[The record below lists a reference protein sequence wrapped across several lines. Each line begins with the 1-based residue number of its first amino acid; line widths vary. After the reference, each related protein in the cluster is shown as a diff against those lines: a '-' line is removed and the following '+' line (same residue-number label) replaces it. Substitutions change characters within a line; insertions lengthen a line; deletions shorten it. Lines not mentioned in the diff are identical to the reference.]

1 MFDHRPTL
9 SYAGWREQVSGSG
22 RRWRSAVRRGTKI
35 IGVDYSSAV
44 GIVIRIAV
52 GLAGISL
59 ALATFLSAIKLVVV
73 PKGTSQRITRFV
85 FTIVR
90 GFLRVYARPRLPW
103 VKRDHRLAFYAPV
116 SLVMLPIAWVSMIIV
131 GFAGIH
137 WALDP
142 RSLGDAFYVSG
153 SSMLT
158 LGVMFRRNGPAA
170 FLSFTQAA
178 IGLIVV
184 ALLISYLP
192 AIYAAFSKREV
203 LVGLLESRAGTPPSP
218 VTMLVRFHFVGGL
231 DRLPSF
237 FERWEDWFV
246 EVEESHTNF
255 AALNF
260 FRSPSA
266 DRSWITAAGCVLDT
280 AALSLSVL
288 DRPTSPEAALCLRA
302 GFLSLRKISDYFMI
316 PHNDDPQPTDPIS
329 ISRREFDL
337 MYTELHAAGVELKD
351 DHDKAWADYCG
362 WRVNYDTTLVRLAT
376 VIQAPPAHWSSD
388 RVAEPFRPALVR
400 TRRRV
405 RVHTER
411 QLALRTGALP
421 TVAVGSPPADRL
433 ATNLT
438 TVR

>member
-1 MFDHRPTL
+1 MN
-9 SYAGWREQVSGSG
+9 
-22 RRWRSAVRRGTKI
+22 
-35 IGVDYSSAV
+35 YSSPL
-44 GIVIRIAV
+44 GIVIRLGVA
-52 GLAGISL
+52 SL
-59 ALATFLSAIKLVVV
+59 GVMVALSTFLSAIKLVVV
-73 PKGTSQRITRFV
+73 PKGTSQRVTRFV
-85 FTIVR
+85 FSVVRWFVR
-90 GFLRVYARPRLPW
+90 GYARPSLPW
-103 VKRDHRLAFYAPV
+103 TKRDHRLAFYAPV
-116 SLVMLPIAWVSMIIV
+116 SLVLLPMAWVTLIII
-131 GFAGIH
+131 GFAGVH

-142 RSLGDAFYVSG
+142 RSVGDAFYVSG

-178 IGLIVV
+178 LGLIVV

-192 AIYAAFSKREV
+192 AIYSAFSKREI

-218 VTMLVRFHFVGGL
+218 VTMLVRFQLVGGL
-231 DRLPSF
+231 DRLEPF

-260 FRSPSA
+260 FRSPQS

-288 DRPTSPEAALCLRA
+288 DRPRSPEAALCLRA
-302 GFLSLRKISDYFMI
+302 GFLSLRAIADYFLI
-316 PHNDDPQPTDPIS
+316 PHNDDPVPTDPIS

-337 MYTELHAAGVELKD
+337 MYTELQAAGLELKP

-362 WRVNYDTTLVRLAT
+362 WRVNYDATLVRLAT

-388 RVAEPFRPALVR
+388 RVIEPFTPRLMR
-400 TRRRV
+400 TRRRL
-405 RVHTER
+405 RAHDER
-411 QLALRTGALP
+411 QQALRTGALA
-421 TVAVGSPPADRL
+421 TEAAGSPPAERL
-433 ATNLT
+433 ATNLN

>member
-1 MFDHRPTL
+1 ML
-9 SYAGWREQVSGSG
+9 
-22 RRWRSAVRRGTKI
+22 
-35 IGVDYSSAV
+35 
-44 GIVIRIAV
+44 IV
-52 GLAGISL
+52 L
-59 ALATFLSAIKLVVV
+59 
-73 PKGTSQRITRFV
+73 
-85 FTIVR
+85 
-90 GFLRVYARPRLPW
+90 
-103 VKRDHRLAFYAPV
+103 
-116 SLVMLPIAWVSMIIV
+116 
-131 GFAGIH
+131 GFAGVQ

-142 RSLGDAFYVSG
+142 SSVGDALFVSG

-192 AIYAAFSKREV
+192 AIYAAFSKRET

-218 VTMLVRFHFVGGL
+218 VTMLVRFHFVAGL
-231 DRLPSF
+231 DRLPEF
-237 FERWEDWFV
+237 FGRWEDWFV

-260 FRSPSA
+260 FRSPSP

-288 DRPTSPEAALCLRA
+288 DQPKSPEAALCLRA
-302 GFLSLRKISDYFMI
+302 GFLSLRGIADYFWI
-316 PHNDDPQPTDPIS
+316 PHNDNPKPTDPIS
-329 ISRREFDL
+329 ISRNEFEL
-337 MYTELHAAGVELKD
+337 MYQELEAAGLSLKA
-351 DHDKAWADYCG
+351 DHDQAWADYSG

-388 RVAEPFRPALVR
+388 RSVKPFVPRLLR
-400 TRRRV
+400 TRGRLRR
-405 RVHTER
+405 HLEY
-411 QLALRTGALP
+411 QEALRSGSIATEAAG
-421 TVAVGSPPADRL
+421 VAPAERL
-433 ATNLT
+433 ATNLN

>member
-1 MFDHRPTL
+1 MSF
-9 SYAGWREQVSGSG
+9 
-22 RRWRSAVRRGTKI
+22 
-35 IGVDYSSAV
+35 SSPL
-44 GIVIRIAV
+44 GIVIRLGV
-52 GLAGISL
+52 GSLGVVL
-59 ALATFLSAIKLVVV
+59 ALSTFLSAIKLVVV

-85 FTIVR
+85 FTAIR
-90 GFLRVYARPRLPW
+90 GFMQGYARPSLPW
-103 VKRDHRLAFYAPV
+103 NKRDHRLAFYAPV
-116 SLVMLPIAWVSMIIV
+116 SLVLLPMVWVTLIII
-131 GFAGIH
+131 GFAGVH

-142 RSLGDAFYVSG
+142 RSVGDAFYVSG

-178 IGLIVV
+178 LGLIVV

-192 AIYAAFSKREV
+192 AIYAAFSKREI

-218 VTMLVRFHFVGGL
+218 VTMLVRFQLVGGL
-231 DRLPSF
+231 DRLEPF

-260 FRSPSA
+260 FRSPRP

-288 DRPTSPEAALCLRA
+288 ERPGSPEAALCLRA
-302 GFLSLRKISDYFMI
+302 GFLSLRRIADYFMI
-316 PHNDDPQPTDPIS
+316 PHNDDPVPTDPIS

-337 MYTELHAAGVELKD
+337 MYTELQAAGLELKP
-351 DHDKAWADYCG
+351 DHEKAWADYCG

-376 VIQAPPAHWSSD
+376 VIQAPPARWSSD
-388 RVAEPFRPALVR
+388 RVIEPFTPQLLR
-400 TRRRV
+400 TRRRL
-405 RVHTER
+405 RAHDER
-411 QLALRTGALP
+411 QHAFRTGVMA
-421 TVAVGSPPADRL
+421 TEAAGTPPAES
-433 ATNLT
+433 
-438 TVR
+438 